1 MFKKE
6 IRKETVFGKEF
17 ENEYWIEQTD
27 KEEKLVLYFDKE
39 KNDFTVLTQTEFGM
53 QSFDW
58 ENFSLEQLEE
68 IKEVV
73 KTQIVET
80 DKKAYV
86 DKPFFSYNEM
96 SVDIGLEN
104 ERNDTYAPHAL
115 ELNYAPRENSFTLR
129 HFDNDEN
136 EYYGPTMTLE
146 TLDMV
151 IDSVKRMPEQLKE
164 MKDKIFELK
173 EEAPNILKEMDQKI
187 IEYIDENPNLS
198 KKTKDDILKAIKN
211 NEHSHVPLY
220 DLNQSRTSTLEGM
233 EKIRNF
239 EINLINLE
247 DEHHLGFISEWY
259 KEYNKFEKE
268 GLIKESEE
276 KELTNVQN
284 YKGNFATK
292 EEIDDL
298 TNTKE
303 YEGNF
308 ASEKEI
314 EELTNIPDRDDEEV
328 YSR

>member
-17 ENEYWIEQTD
+17 ENEYWVEQTNKD
-27 KEEKLVLYFDKE
+27 EKNVLHFDKE
-39 KNDFTVLTQTEFGM
+39 KNDFTVLTQTEFGI

-68 IKEVV
+68 IKEVA

-80 DKKAYV
+80 GKEAYV
-86 DKPFFSYNEM
+86 EKPYFSYNEM
-96 SVDIGLEN
+96 SVDIGLKN
-104 ERNDTYAPHAL
+104 EKRDLYTL

-146 TLDMV
+146 TLDIV
-151 IDSVKRMPEQLKE
+151 IDSVRKMPEQLKE
-164 MKDKIFELK
+164 MKDKVFELK
-173 EEAPNILKEMDQKI
+173 EEAPSMLKEMNQKI
-187 IEYIDENPNLS
+187 IGYIKENNNLS
-198 KKTKDDILKAIKN
+198 TKTKDDILKAIEN
-211 NEHSHVPLY
+211 NERSHVLLY
-220 DLNQSRTSTLEGM
+220 DLNQNRTSTLEGM
-233 EKIRNF
+233 EKVRNLQ
-239 EINLINLE
+239 INLINLE

-276 KELTNVQN
+276 LTNVQD

-308 ASEKEI
+308 ASKEEI